1 MFYVL
6 QPLHSTTK
14 ENIITKSM
22 SRGRAHASHS
32 FQSTARFT
40 LMRTPAVASY
50 EYSTLSV
57 RFPFDLADG
66 LIGCP
71 EIPSHLAETNYRL
84 LTIERSGS
92 LLSIVRKVARLIISF
107 IYIFL
112 FIVDDSRVENFK
124 NNFSLS

>member
-1 MFYVL
+1 
-6 QPLHSTTK
+6 
-14 ENIITKSM
+14 
-22 SRGRAHASHS
+22 
-32 FQSTARFT
+32 
-40 LMRTPAVASY
+40 MRTPAVASY

-71 EIPSHLAETNYRL
+71 EILSHLAETNYRL

-92 LLSIVRKVARLIISF
+92 LLSIVRRVARLIISF

-124 NNFSLS
+124 NKFSLS

>member
-57 RFPFDLADG
+57 RFLFDLAHG

-84 LTIERSGS
+84 FAIERSGS
-92 LLSIVRKVARLIISF
+92 LLSIVRRVARFSCINFLF
-107 IYIFL
+107 FFL
-112 FIVDDSRVENFK
+112 FIVDDSR
-124 NNFSLS
+124 